1 MILLSDPFS
10 QQVGFQ
16 PSHIDAFQNGG
27 GAPFDL
33 EFCEY
38 ILHWSNRQLVASIDL
53 GHFFVD
59 LD

>member
-27 GAPFDL
+27 GATFDL
-33 EFCEY
+33 ED
-38 ILHWSNRQLVASIDL
+38 RQLVASIDL
-53 GHFFVD
+53 GNFLLSTFRAG
-59 LD
+59 